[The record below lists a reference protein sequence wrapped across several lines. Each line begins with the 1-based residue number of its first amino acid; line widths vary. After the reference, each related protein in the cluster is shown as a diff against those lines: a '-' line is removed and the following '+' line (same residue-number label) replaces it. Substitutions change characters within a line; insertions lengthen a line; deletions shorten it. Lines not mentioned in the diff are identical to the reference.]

1 LPIVL
6 QRALAIQAADMHA
19 MTFRVDG
26 VLRQFEVRQLVIA
39 GWTGR
44 DRQAVEHHIAELE
57 AIGVR
62 RPSTIP
68 CFYRVG
74 AMLLTSASE
83 VDVVGRESSGEVE
96 LVLVSASDGI
106 YAGVG
111 SDHTDRKVE
120 GYGVTVSK
128 QMCPKPIG
136 AELWRLADLEPH
148 WDRLSLS
155 SHVTRSGKRVLYQ
168 EGPVT
173 RILAPRDLVAKFPD
187 SPGVLPPGTVMF
199 CGTLPAIGEIAGGE
213 RFEIE
218 LHDPVRGRRL
228 AHEYRVRSLPI
239 VE

>member
-1 LPIVL
+1 
-6 QRALAIQAADMHA
+6 
-19 MTFRVDG
+19 MTFQVDG
-26 VLRQFEVRQLVIA
+26 APRQFDVRQLVIA

-44 DRQAVEHHIAELE
+44 DREAVEHHVAELE

-62 RPSTIP
+62 RPTTIP

-74 AMLLTSASE
+74 TMLLTSATE

-96 LVLVSASDGI
+96 FVLVSAADGI
-106 YAGVG
+106 YVGVG

-120 GYGVTVSK
+120 AYGITVSK

-136 AELWRLADLEPH
+136 PELWRLADLEPH
-148 WDRLSLS
+148 WDRLTLR
-155 SHVTRSGKRVLYQ
+155 SHVTRSGNRVLYQ

-173 RILAPRDLVAKFPD
+173 RMLAPRDLVERFPD

-213 RFEIE
+213 KFEIE
-218 LHDPVRGRRL
+218 MVDPVRNQRL
-228 AHEYRVRSLPI
+228 HHGYSVRSLTFAD
-239 VE
+239 